1 MKQSIRKLFSLLL
14 AVVMV
19 LSLAVPAFADEGDPP
34 EKELRWVHLDWDENG
49 KAFARDE
56 ALKDEDHGNS
66 TEYDP
71 AHGDAVLFFIWNNK
85 TNKREGYVV
94 PKAGDGLRVEK
105 LPKDA
110 IASGAKQSQYYVF
123 LYMDKFQ
130 DSEVTAS
137 GLSFKVIA
145 KLGDFGFYSA
155 ATPSADTILGNE
167 VEAAKLTG
175 NTLYFCAP
183 YMGTAEAAGRGAVT
197 KVEKDPNTVDF
208 NKLYD
213 VESVKDGLWK
223 ITINDMGKN
232 QLKQGGGIWVNLK
245 LEVKDPDGNTH
256 EEGRSIN
263 LQGEERGPELFFADL
278 ADEWDDAGN
287 QSFFV
292 NKDFSGQGNG
302 KQVHAGY
309 ERVGIFG
316 TIKEGQNPYTDHG
329 FNWDAFTPV
338 DVKTLKAPAGLTVE
352 SVSDQ
357 AKKGEN
363 WAKYFVKVSVAENG
377 KEYKVTSGD
386 YSITISSKLPDISV
400 YSAPT
405 ASFDSWLGEWGFGFH
420 PAYANQPYYIIS
432 TAADDDGLNNRHL
445 TDAKLSTKDLPEDCG
460 NALMELAKVSDNVYK
475 LSFKKGAAL
484 KAESFRVYL
493 DLTWTDFMGNTW
505 TDEHCSF
512 GFDPSA
518 VITASG
524 TALTSAYYDPKP
536 FAEVA
541 GKVSTSVTMNAGE
554 KKTVY
559 LYPCGM
565 RQGGFIYVAWDKE
578 DAVCFRSNNAALT
591 LAFDE
596 KDPAKFTLSAT
607 KPGTYDIWVGG
618 ENWDYENMKLTHADG
633 KAYTAAETQKFIQD
647 IPFYANN
654 DGEFFVIVDDK
665 EVPFEEAYPG
675 EKYELKSLGIVDRG
689 WKHLTVTVT
698 GEAKTFTDVKSTDW
712 FYKEVNWAVAQGIAA
727 GTSATTFSPKSDCT
741 HAEILTFLWRA
752 AGQPKSTAALP
763 FTPKNTWAAGA
774 LAWAYEKGMIGASFS
789 ETAKCTSAD
798 AVNYIWQAK
807 GKPAASYDGRFTD
820 VPKDAAYAEAVAWA
834 VNAGVT
840 VGTTSTTFDPAAV
853 CSRGRIATFLF
864 RAFSK

>member
-19 LSLAVPAFADEGDPP
+19 LSLAVPAFAAEGD
-34 EKELRWVHLDWDENG
+34 KELRFAWLMNNGNGFYAEDIVLNG
-49 KAFARDE
+49 KDNPFEGELNMNPA
-56 ALKDEDHGNS
+56 EDR
-66 TEYDP
+66 Y
-71 AHGDAVLFFIWNNK
+71 AIFFIWNNK
-85 TNKREGYVV
+85 DGKRENFVA
-94 PKAGDGLRVEK
+94 PKGDGSITVAK
-105 LPKDA
+105 LSKDEIAKDA
-110 IASGAKQSQYYVF
+110 KESQYYVKVHMNEF
-123 LYMDKFQ
+123 KDG
-130 DSEVTAS
+130 EITAS

-213 VESVKDGLWK
+213 VESVKNGLWK

-263 LQGEERGPELFFADL
+263 VKGEERGPELFFADL

-292 NKDFSGQGNG
+292 NKDYGGQGNG
-302 KQVHAGY
+302 KQVHVDY

-316 TIKEGQNPYTDHG
+316 TIKEGQNAYTDHG

-363 WAKYFVKVSVAENG
+363 WAKYFAKVSVAENG

-386 YSITISSKLPDISV
+386 YSITISSKLPDIGV

-420 PAYANQPYYIIS
+420 PAYADQPYYIIS

-445 TDAKLSTKDLPEDCG
+445 TGAKLSTKDLPEDCG

-541 GKVSTSVTMNAGE
+541 GKVNTSVTMNAGE

-559 LYPCGM
+559 LYACGM
-565 RQGGFIYVAWDKE
+565 RQGEFIYVAWDKNN
-578 DAVCFRSNNAALT
+578 APFFRSSDPALT
-591 LAFDE
+591 LSFDE
-596 KDPAKFTLSAT
+596 KDPAKFTLSASKT
-607 KPGTYDIWVGG
+607 GTYEIWVGG
-618 ENWDYENMKLTHADG
+618 ESYDWDTLTLYHADG
-633 KAYTAAETQKFIQD
+633 SQYTKAEFDKFYEEVEYTMAGGVLQ
-647 IPFYANN
+647 
-654 DGEFFVIVDDK
+654 IVDEERNLTPFT
-665 EVPFEEAYPG
+665 EVYPG
-675 EKYELKSLGIVDRG
+675 EKFEIKALGVQDYG
-689 WKHLTVTVT
+689 FQHLTVTVT
-698 GEAKTFTDVKSTDW
+698 GEAKTFTDVKASDW
-712 FYKEVNWAVAQGIAA
+712 FCKEVNWAVAQGIAA

-789 ETAKCTSAD
+789 ESAKCTSAD